1 MLQLISGLTILRAE
15 IFNLNDS
22 YFTNEVFTEFVNSY
36 IQESGRIFLKID
48 NRCEEEIKNYIK
60 SKNGENIAANN
71 SNSSNINNLELD
83 EFSLNNLRDYNF
95 LTKEDWVKI
104 TDIMSKFENC
114 NDPYIIKV
122 FSRMFDNEDEYQ
134 KKLEKTAKKQQNQV
148 INSNIISYEAI
159 KAIYENVMKAMIN
172 VYEKGTDKIII
183 EFSKRNDSFFEN
195 HYKKKAFMSI
205 IPNEDLNQVLDLVE
219 YARDKKSKKLKCPVI
234 ELEAKIAKNFIST
247 TTLISPINNVDYGYS
262 ILIED
267 MYAEFF
273 IHLKFV
279 ENFLRVIFNKY
290 DPEIDCK
297 MVHLRYFELLK
308 NLIGFMKDIV
318 KIKENILS
326 FELNYYEVEE
336 VNDMSNIQDN

>member
-1 MLQLISGLTILRAE
+1 MTILRTE

-22 YFTNEVFTEFVNSY
+22 YFTNEVFTEFINTY

-48 NRCEEEIKNYIK
+48 NKCEEEIKNYIK
-60 SKNGENIAANN
+60 SKNSDNIAANN

-95 LTKEDWVKI
+95 LTKEDWIKI
-104 TDIMSKFENC
+104 NEIMSKIENC
-114 NDPYIIKV
+114 NDPYILKIFAK
-122 FSRMFDNEDEYQ
+122 MLENDDEYQ

-148 INSNIISYEAI
+148 VNTNIISYEAL
-159 KAIYENVMKAMIN
+159 KGIYENLMKAFIN
-172 VYEKGTDKIII
+172 IYEKGTDKIII
-183 EFSKRNDSFFEN
+183 EFAKRNETFFEN

-205 IPNEDLNQVLDLVE
+205 VPNEDLNQILDLVE

-234 ELEAKIAKNFIST
+234 ELDARIAKNFIST

-262 ILIED
+262 VLIED

-273 IHLKFV
+273 IHLKFL

-297 MVHLRYFELLK
+297 MVHIRYFDLLK
-308 NLIGFMKDIV
+308 NITVFMKDII
-318 KIKENILS
+318 KIKDNILS
-326 FELNYYEVEE
+326 FDMNYYEVEE
-336 VNDMSNIQDN
+336 NHDMSNIQDN